1 MARPRQLIDF
11 TPDSLTTLLRQ
22 LHNQAEEVR
31 LSAMRDYRE
40 IKTLTNAGDSAAR
53 VVNTVNLETA
63 RNNSLRSAREA
74 VNQRTDL
81 AKIQAGVMIAQLK
94 ADAAP
99 AGDETLNKDALPTDL
114 KAQLRA
120 MARDIRK
127 EEN

>member
-99 AGDETLNKDALPTDL
+99 AGDETLNKDALPTDI